1 MDARDAGAAI
11 EQVSVEHVSTPQVS
25 LEHWDAD
32 TGEALLHRLNAPELM
47 TFLGGPE
54 TDEKVASRHRR
65 YLEGTRTG
73 ASTMFR
79 VVVQGHP
86 EGVAAIGYWPVI
98 WQDQAVYESGWT
110 VQSGW
115 HGRGIATAALRLVLR
130 HAASAGDRRMLH
142 AMPRIDNAASNAV
155 CRKAGLSLIGRA
167 SSEYPRGIPITV
179 NDWAI
184 DLGRSGTRPINP

>member
-98 WQDQAVYESGWT
+98 WQTRRCTNRAGRCRADGTDAVS
-110 VQSGW
+110 
-115 HGRGIATAALRLVLR
+115 
-130 HAASAGDRRMLH
+130 RRR
-142 AMPRIDNAASNAV
+142 P
-155 CRKAGLSLIGRA
+155 CG
-167 SSEYPRGIPITV
+167 SS
-179 NDWAI
+179 
-184 DLGRSGTRPINP
+184 